1 MEGWMN
7 HFFKVINKV
16 LSIVGG
22 TALSLMMFMTVA
34 DVIMRAGGHPILGTY
49 EMVALMLAIVI
60 GFTIPMV
67 SLARGHV
74 YMEIILEKLSV
85 RNKALM
91 NTFTRILCFG
101 LFAIITV
108 LAFLYY
114 TSVISWPIVYG
125 GKPFNS
131 FPSFIVVTIVLTIF
145 TVTIASLATFSA
157 RSRLVPGRENTIF
170 DHRATDDKFVIVV
183 NTDILDNTK
192 SEQIAT
198 LMKEQGAVEVLD
210 KEFENIIE

>member
-1 MEGWMN
+1 MNRTFKIGIFDEEGK
-7 HFFKVINKV
+7 FISSIKSLQEKEFKIYDVFTPYPVHEVFHLLKRKSR
-16 LSIVGG
+16 LP
-22 TALSLMMFMTVA
+22 TAAYF
-34 DVIMRAGGHPILGTY
+34 
-49 EMVALMLAIVI
+49 
-60 GFTIPMV
+60 
-67 SLARGHV
+67 
-74 YMEIILEKLSV
+74 
-85 RNKALM
+85 
-91 NTFTRILCFG
+91 FG
-101 LFAIITV
+101 LFAIIAV

-157 RSRLVPGRENTIF
+157 RSKLIPGRENTIF

-183 NTDILDNTK
+183 NTDILDNAR

-210 KEFENIIE
+210 KEFENINA